1 MPRNHPD
8 FPIAMFVARSM
19 FVPLVPNDQYE
30 SMHQCFQFVQEMLWQ
45 PLDDQKPDK
54 ETIGNSDVSETQG
67 AEGQVHFRLFE
78 APRFA
83 RNTPELKNFDQD
95 ALMQVLGAATFINA
109 APGHIL
115 CHQGEVG
122 DRFFAI
128 IEGMVSIH
136 VRPKIEIESAL
147 ATAAESKGSGN
158 QLIKTMLAALS
169 QHRVEVGAGPA
180 SPTPS
185 SQTKYGHSQNKV

>member
-1 MPRNHPD
+1 MATPEMIRNQV
-8 FPIAMFVARSM
+8 M
-19 FVPLVPNDQYE
+19 
-30 SMHQCFQFVQEMLWQ
+30 
-45 PLDDQKPDK
+45 
-54 ETIGNSDVSETQG
+54 VSETQG
-67 AEGQVHFRLFE
+67 AQGIPRSSLFSLRFTG
-78 APRFA
+78 APSRFA

-136 VRPKIEIESAL
+136 VRPKVEIESAL
-147 ATAAESKGSGN
+147 ATAAESKGTGS
-158 QLIKTMLAALS
+158 QFIKTMLAALS
-169 QHRVEVGAGPA
+169 QHRVEVGGPA
-180 SPTPS
+180 LTPS
-185 SQTKYGHSQNKV
+185 

>member
-1 MPRNHPD
+1 
-8 FPIAMFVARSM
+8 MFLVEMTRWIGKVMWLLVWNCFTPKKVTTSLKSVQM
-19 FVPLVPNDQYE
+19 WDRLPFVSV
-30 SMHQCFQFVQEMLWQ
+30 
-45 PLDDQKPDK
+45 
-54 ETIGNSDVSETQG
+54 
-67 AEGQVHFRLFE
+67 
-78 APRFA
+78 

-136 VRPKIEIESAL
+136 VKPKVEVESAL
-147 ATAAESKGSGN
+147 ATAAESKGSGS

-169 QHRVEVGAGPA
+169 QHKAEAG
-180 SPTPS
+180 
-185 SQTKYGHSQNKV
+185 GMG

>member
-1 MPRNHPD
+1 
-8 FPIAMFVARSM
+8 
-19 FVPLVPNDQYE
+19 
-30 SMHQCFQFVQEMLWQ
+30 
-45 PLDDQKPDK
+45 
-54 ETIGNSDVSETQG
+54 
-67 AEGQVHFRLFE
+67 
-78 APRFA
+78 
-83 RNTPELKNFDQD
+83 
-95 ALMQVLGAATFINA
+95 MQVLGAATFINA

-169 QHRVEVGAGPA
+169 QHRVEVGAGACKSDIIIADKIWAQPKQ
-180 SPTPS
+180 S
-185 SQTKYGHSQNKV
+185 VIDMDLR

>member
-1 MPRNHPD
+1 
-8 FPIAMFVARSM
+8 
-19 FVPLVPNDQYE
+19 
-30 SMHQCFQFVQEMLWQ
+30 
-45 PLDDQKPDK
+45 
-54 ETIGNSDVSETQG
+54 
-67 AEGQVHFRLFE
+67 
-78 APRFA
+78 
-83 RNTPELKNFDQD
+83 
-95 ALMQVLGAATFINA
+95 MQVLGAATFINA

-147 ATAAESKGSGN
+147 ATAAESKGSGS

-169 QHRVEVGAGPA
+169 QHRVEVGAGEGGSLQVRHHHRRQNMGTTKTKCDRYG
-180 SPTPS
+180 SPMIHVS
-185 SQTKYGHSQNKV
+185 KFVKS